1 MICRSMFAGE
11 HSTTR
16 SLAAACQGVFGRW
29 ADPESDTW
37 RWLRDNTTQ
46 SCNQFH
52 EINYSI
58 VDGGAWDQATSRK
71 NGKTAE
77 AEDRVLGLAKKK
89 LLDKMLHLDQNEP
102 TIVISFMKLI
112 T

>member
-1 MICRSMFAGE
+1 MFAEE

-37 RWLRDNTTQ
+37 RWPRDNTTQ

-52 EINYSI
+52 EIHHSI
-58 VDGGAWDQATSRK
+58 VDGRAWDQATSRK
-71 NGKTAE
+71 NDKTAE
-77 AEDRVLGLAKKK
+77 AEDRRVWTSEKK